1 MTEKKH
7 MADKQVK
14 AYNDFFD
21 VFIKNAIEAKDPVM
35 VATTMLGQALRI
47 LRTEMPKEDFNKFV
61 ESFNE
66 TKDKIK
72 PFDVP
77 TNVNK
82 TLH

>member
-1 MTEKKH
+1 

-47 LRTEMPKEDFNKFV
+47 LRTEMRKEEFDNFV

-77 TNVNK
+77 TSVNK

>member
-1 MTEKKH
+1 

-14 AYNDFFD
+14 AYNEFFD